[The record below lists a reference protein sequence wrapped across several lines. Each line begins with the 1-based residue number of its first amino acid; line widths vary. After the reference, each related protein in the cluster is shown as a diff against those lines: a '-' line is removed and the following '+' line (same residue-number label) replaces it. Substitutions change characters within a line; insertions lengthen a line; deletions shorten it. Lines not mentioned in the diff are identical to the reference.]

1 MVQPAFDISNENP
14 EGLPAE
20 SRLLIEISAQAFNY
34 IVFTRSPDQLFLLRQ
49 YRLYTT
55 GDKNTR
61 DLLEEIISG
70 DPVLERFGSQAIVV
84 YNFPESNIL
93 PSSIFT
99 ESLKTPATSLIYGNA
114 DHHYLFHEQVRDAGV
129 HNVYFIQR
137 DVHTLCRE
145 KFKGSQYW
153 HLYTMILLW
162 PGEMEKQHARFA
174 RVIFYNDKF
183 VVAFFNDGH
192 LQLMQTFSYQ
202 TPEDAAYYLLL
213 ICRQFDIPPQELVL
227 NISGLIDTQSALYT
241 ELLKYFVHVNYEEAP
256 ETYGTNGLLDE
267 FPSHYFSP
275 MLKMSLCV

>member
-1 MVQPAFDISNENP
+1 MVQPAFDIRNENL
-14 EGLPAE
+14 ESLPDD

-34 IVFTRSPDQLFLLRQ
+34 ILFTRSPDQLLVLRQ

-61 DLLEEIISG
+61 DLLEEIIAG
-70 DPVLERFGSQAIVV
+70 DDMLQRYAAQAIVV

-93 PSSIFT
+93 PSSLFSA
-99 ESLKTPATSLIYGNA
+99 ELRNPVSSLIYGSA
-114 DHHYLFHEQVRDAGV
+114 DHHFLFDEKVRDNDL
-129 HNVYFIQR
+129 HNIYSVSK
-137 DVHTLCRE
+137 DLHSLCRE

-153 HLYTMILLW
+153 HLYTMMLLW
-162 PGEMEKQHARFA
+162 PSGKSQGSIT

-183 VVAFFNDGH
+183 VAACFRNGK
-192 LQLMQTFSYQ
+192 LQLLQTFSYQ

-213 ICRQFDIPPQELVL
+213 ICKQFAIQQQEMVL

-241 ELLKYFVHVNYEEAP
+241 ELLKYFAHVIYEEVP
-256 ETYGTNGLLDE
+256 DSYGTNGLLDE

-275 MLKMSLCV
+275 LLKMSLCV